1 MKVSYA
7 VLSIPIHGLQPFN
20 RARTA
25 ITPISTSSIC
35 SSLHDFN
42 RMRREILSPVST
54 SLHCSQ
60 CTWRRTGEPYITL
73 MSMIVTNVCADDNL
87 PTPYKIHDSIAIF
100 LAKGSMADINA
111 EFTSNPQDSQC
122 LGCGSYIPVYVP
134 GPICASFTGAK
145 LNKLLTRETT
155 HVNIKALSATR
166 KRVCRTMAP
175 ASERPKRSRS
185 PSIRSPVVY
194 GFKP

>member
-1 MKVSYA
+1 MTLTVCVAKFYLRSVL
-7 VLSIPIHGLQPFN
+7 LSIAVNVRGDEQ
-20 RARTA
+20 A
-25 ITPISTSSIC
+25 TS
-35 SSLHDFN
+35 DN
-42 RMRREILSPVST
+42 
-54 SLHCSQ
+54 Q
-60 CTWRRTGEPYITL
+60 KPYITL

-185 PSIRSPVVY
+185 PSIRSPLVF